1 MKKIQDQESKH
12 ENIEK
17 NKNVNCE
24 IKQNTVKLNDNNV
37 KIEKNKIKN
46 CETKQNNDNKNISS
60 EKIKQSLKND
70 EKNVISSNNI
80 KDQEN
85 VDSINE
91 CKNIEKNITS
101 EIDIKY
107 ESSKKTKN
115 ESKVDNTSTVVSSI
129 SDKQNMH
136 DMACSPMK
144 FEESVHSEAPNKI
157 LPPLKSLKK
166 LEPIIN
172 RSNYAENDKNDHLYN
187 KAQELISINNDYEKQ
202 NKTSNNQDEE
212 Q

>member
-1 MKKIQDQESKH
+1 
-12 ENIEK
+12 
-17 NKNVNCE
+17 
-24 IKQNTVKLNDNNV
+24 
-37 KIEKNKIKN
+37 
-46 CETKQNNDNKNISS
+46 
-60 EKIKQSLKND
+60 LKND
-70 EKNVISSNNI
+70 EENVIFSNNN

-91 CKNIEKNITS
+91 RKNIEKKITS

-115 ESKVDNTSTVVSSI
+115 ESKVDNTSSVVSSI
-129 SDKQNMH
+129 SNKQNMH
-136 DMACSPMK
+136 DMACSPMR
-144 FEESVHSEAPNKI
+144 FEESAHIEASNKI

-172 RSNYAENDKNDHLYN
+172 RSNYTENDKHDHLYN

-202 NKTSNNQDEE
+202 NKNKNDQDEE